1 MNPATPFEQQAT
13 ELAELF
19 ATRPVIRAVNF
30 HSTARANA
38 DHYDKQLAQ
47 YSKFCTSVNE
57 DELDEYLT
65 TGRWHKSKPGL
76 IVSVFEGYRNSY
88 DVLLPLI
95 EKHGFVAWFWMI
107 TSFINAPVPE
117 QLSYAEHHD
126 IDMLTHEYPDGRY
139 ALTWDELRQID
150 RKHVIASHTRSH
162 TLLASLPPPVQ
173 YQEVIGSQED
183 FKKNLGHPVRGFVS
197 LTGPA
202 YGENADI
209 DRLINQAGYDFV
221 FSNYRIQR
229 IRAKDNHDGV
239 VV

>member
-1 MNPATPFEQQAT
+1 MSNSPTFGERAT
-13 ELAELF
+13 ELEDVF
-19 ATRPVIRAVNF
+19 ATHPLIRAVNF

-38 DHYDKQLAQ
+38 DHYERQLAQ
-47 YSKFCTSVNE
+47 YHRSFTSVNQ

-88 DVLLPLI
+88 DVLLPLL
-95 EKHGFVAWFWMI
+95 EKYEFIGWFWMI
-107 TSFINAPVPE
+107 TSFINAPIPE
-117 QLSYAEHHD
+117 QLTYAEHHD

-139 ALTWDELRQID
+139 AMTWDELRQID

-162 TLLASLPPPVQ
+162 TLLSQLPPDVQ
-173 YQEVIGSQED
+173 HQEVVGSQDD

-202 YGENADI
+202 YGETPAI
-209 DRLINQAGYDFV
+209 DKLIEEAGYDYV
-221 FSNYRIQR
+221 LSNFRIQR
-229 IRAKDNHDGV
+229 IRAKS
-239 VV
+239 

>member
-1 MNPATPFEQQAT
+1 
-13 ELAELF
+13 
-19 ATRPVIRAVNF
+19 
-30 HSTARANA
+30 
-38 DHYDKQLAQ
+38 
-47 YSKFCTSVNE
+47 
-57 DELDEYLT
+57 
-65 TGRWHKSKPGL
+65 
-76 IVSVFEGYRNSY
+76 
-88 DVLLPLI
+88 
-95 EKHGFVAWFWMI
+95 MI
-107 TSFINAPVPE
+107 TSFINDPVAD
-117 QLSYAEHHD
+117 QLTYAEHHD

-162 TLLASLPPPVQ
+162 TLLAKLPAAVQ

-202 YGENADI
+202 YGENSDI
-209 DRLINQAGYDFV
+209 DKLIKQAGYDFV
-221 FSNYRIQR
+221 FSNDRIQR